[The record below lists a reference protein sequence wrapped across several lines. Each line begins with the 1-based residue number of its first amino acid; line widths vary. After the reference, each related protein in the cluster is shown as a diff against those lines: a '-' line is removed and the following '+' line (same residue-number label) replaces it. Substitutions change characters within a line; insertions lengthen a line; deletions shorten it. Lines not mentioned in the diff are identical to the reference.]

1 MTVAVGAGP
10 AMQGVAPWAYTFPT
24 TVQSYGSFRF
34 DGPGSLANWPDCGR
48 QALKLQPPTTLIT
61 SVLSFTTALL
71 SSATDPTV
79 APLPAELALQAT
91 SPAQVQISLVQVAV
105 AFVDW
110 PPVWD
115 LSAPF
120 QVEVVDC
127 ASNT

>member
-10 AMQGVAPWAYTFPT
+10 AMQTVAPWAYTFPT
-24 TVQSYGSFRF
+24 TVQSYAAFV
-34 DGPGSLANWPDCGR
+34 DDPLLPNWPDCGQ
-48 QALKLQPPTTLIT
+48 QALKLQPATTLIT

-91 SPAQVQISLVQVAV
+91 SPAQVQISSVQVAV

-127 ASNT
+127 ASDT